1 MNEVDP
7 WVGILSEKSLE
18 GGILGETGAKI
29 VASNFNRLR
38 NGDRFW
44 YEKSLP
50 ADIVKEIKA
59 TKLSEIIIRNTGIL
73 ELQEDIFHYH

>member
-1 MNEVDP
+1 MEQFYKNINEVDP
-7 WVGILSEKSLE
+7 WVGIVNEHSVP

-29 VASNFNRLR
+29 VGINFNRLR

-50 ADIVKEIKA
+50 ADILK
-59 TKLSEIIIRNTGIL
+59 
-73 ELQEDIFHYH
+73 